1 MIEFNGIEFKVSYDR
16 SPRSLEY
23 GVIRPH
29 CHIQYATID
38 YYLKFIDMVYFLI
51 WRNNV
56 LQLGWY

>member
-1 MIEFNGIEFKVSYDR
+1 MIEFNCIEFKVSYDR

-51 WRNNV
+51 
-56 LQLGWY
+56 